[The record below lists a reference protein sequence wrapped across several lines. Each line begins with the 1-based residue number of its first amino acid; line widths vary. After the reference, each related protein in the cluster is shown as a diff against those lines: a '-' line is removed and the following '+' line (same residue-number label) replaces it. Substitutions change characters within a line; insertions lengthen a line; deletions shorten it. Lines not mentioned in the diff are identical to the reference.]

1 MATLVPAEAGPTQ
14 GAKLVPVEEPK
25 SQGINLQALTGVLKD
40 YGTLPKTLNLYGDV
54 GKQLLMGVGDFA
66 VGAGQLVSHL
76 AGNGERYGDAMK
88 FIENQY
94 QNSRGEFANRP
105 EPARIG
111 SNVIT
116 GLATAGGGPV
126 PAGILGRMAAGS
138 KSAGVSALASPID
151 PNIEDYGTA
160 KGIQTAVSTAMG
172 GLAVPAVEG
181 IVKGAGFITNLVG
194 NAVKGLSNSFTGQA
208 SVSTIE
214 NKLITEFEKSGV
226 KWDGLSKAYR
236 DNLIAETQA
245 ALKSGGKLDPQAA
258 QRLADFQRVGA
269 EPLAG
274 QITRNP
280 YQFANEQNLARMEVG
295 APLAQ
300 RLGQQQQRFG
310 EALDEIR
317 PNTGDAYSAGKNVVS
332 QLTAR
337 DASSKATVNAAY
349 TAARDS
355 SGRAATLDV
364 PAFSKAAN
372 DALDSQML
380 GPYLPIEV
388 RSILNDVSSGKI
400 PFNVN
405 TAVQIDSLLSKAQRS
420 AGNGTP
426 QALAI
431 GEVRNALNSSPIS
444 SQAGVETKAAFDKA
458 RGLALNRFKAQEA
471 SPALGAVTSGEAPAA
486 EKFVE
491 KFVIRSPI
499 AETAQNLRAMGPE
512 ARIEARGAVI
522 DWIKSQS
529 VNGEKFSPA
538 GLKRA
543 METIGDRKLDLI
555 FAGDREGLATLQAL
569 RRASYNAITPPV
581 ASGVNYSGS
590 ATTAMDALDKISRI
604 PVLGAFLPKGGDLVR
619 ASSVSSA
626 MNVPALAQPGTPLLN
641 PESVGQFGRFSGLLA
656 APASGLPIFGLL
668 SPPK

>member
-1 MATLVPAEAGPTQ
+1 MATLVPAEETSK
-14 GAKLVPVEEPK
+14 GARLVPADESK
-25 SQGINLQALTGVLKD
+25 SSGININALGGVLSD
-40 YGTLPKTLNLYGDV
+40 YNSLPKTLSLYGDV

-66 VGAGQLVSHL
+66 VGAGQLVSNI
-76 AGNGERYGDAMK
+76 AGRGDRYGEAMK
-88 FIENQY
+88 FLENEY
-94 QNSRGEFANRP
+94 QNSRGEFAGRV

-111 SNVIT
+111 SNLIT
-116 GLATAGGGPV
+116 GLATAGGAPISTGL
-126 PAGILGRMAAGS
+126 LGRMGAGAKSGFVTGLAAP
-138 KSAGVSALASPID
+138 VD
-151 PNIEDYGTA
+151 PNIDNYGTV
-160 KGIQTAVSTAMG
+160 KGLQTDASTAMG

-181 IVKGAGFITNLVG
+181 LVKGAGFITNAIG
-194 NAVKGLSNSFTGQA
+194 NAIKGLSNTVTGQA

-226 KWDGLSKAYR
+226 AWDKLSKAYR
-236 DNLIAETQA
+236 DNLIAETQNA
-245 ALKSGGKLDPQAA
+245 IKAGGKLDPQAA
-258 QRLADFQRVGA
+258 QRLADFQRIGA
-269 EPLAG
+269 DPLAG
-274 QITRNP
+274 QVTRNP

-310 EALDEIR
+310 QVLDDIR
-317 PNTGDAYSAGKNVVS
+317 PNTGDAYSAGQKITGTLEAKDAAMKGVV
-332 QLTAR
+332 
-337 DASSKATVNAAY
+337 DAAY
-349 TAARDS
+349 KGARDS

-364 PAFSKAAN
+364 QAFSKAAN

-380 GPYLPIEV
+380 GAYLPGEV
-388 RSILNDVSSGKI
+388 RIILNDVSSGKI

-405 TAVQIDSLLSKAQRS
+405 TAVQIDSLLSKAQRT
-420 AGNGTP
+420 AGNGSP
-426 QALAI
+426 QSLAI
-431 GEVRNALNSSPIS
+431 GQVRDALNKSPIS

-458 RGLALNRFKAQEA
+458 RGLALNRFQAQEA
-471 SPALGAVTSGEAPAA
+471 SPALKAVTSGEAPAA
-486 EKFVE
+486 EDFVS
-491 KFVIRSPI
+491 KFVIRADI
-499 AETAQNLRAMGPE
+499 AETAKNLRAMGPE
-512 ARIEARGAVI
+512 ARVEARGAVI

-543 METIGDRKLDLI
+543 LENIGDRKLNLI

-619 ASSVSSA
+619 SSSVTSS
-626 MNVPALAQPGTPLLN
+626 MNAPALAQPGSPILN
-641 PESVGQFGRFSGLLA
+641 PDLVGQFGRFSGLLA
-656 APASGLPIFGLL
+656 APAAGLPVYGLL
-668 SPPK
+668 APK